1 MQLNELFKNGFFVSS
16 IERDIA
22 DRLLAEAKA
31 DTFCADKPGSPDIA
45 AWESDNPSLNNDIP
59 PAYMAFMEQLGL
71 SDATQHLR
79 AHMGDWSRTNCMLQR
94 GKKGDSMVWH
104 HDSYDPMHL
113 ICLVYLS
120 DDVWVPEDGGML
132 QLGEG
137 DIDEHG
143 FLLDPESV
151 SIKAS
156 VPPNHGTLVW
166 AINTNPRW
174 VHRVTEIVSDKTRYT
189 MVGQFGYR
197 ENVMRTRVAQKY
209 GQKWR

>member
-1 MQLNELFKNGFFVSS
+1 MHLNQLFRDGFFVSS
-16 IERDIA
+16 IDRITA
-22 DRLLAEAKA
+22 DRLLAEIKA
-31 DTFCADKPGSPDIA
+31 DTFVEDRPGSPDIA
-45 AWESDNPSLNNDIP
+45 AWEVDNPSHNHNIP
-59 PAYMAFMEQLGL
+59 PVYLSFMEQLGL
-71 SDATQHLR
+71 SEATKHLR
-79 AHMGDWSRTNCMLQR
+79 SHMGDWSRINCMLQR

-113 ICLVYLS
+113 ICLLYLS
-120 DDVWVPEDGGML
+120 EDVWHPEDGGML

-143 FLLDPESV
+143 FLVDPESV

-156 VPPNHGTLVW
+156 VSPNHGTLVW

-174 VHRVTEIVSDKTRYT
+174 VHRVTEIASEKTRYT

-197 ENVMRTRVAQKY
+197 ENVMRTRVKEKY
-209 GQKWR
+209 GREWR

>member
-1 MQLNELFKNGFFVSS
+1 MHLNQLFRDGFFVSS
-16 IERDIA
+16 IDRITA
-22 DRLLAEAKA
+22 DRLLAEIKA
-31 DTFCADKPGSPDIA
+31 DTFVEDRLGSPDIA
-45 AWESDNPSLNNDIP
+45 AWEVDNPSQNHNIP
-59 PAYMAFMEQLGL
+59 PVYLSFMEQLGL
-71 SDATQHLR
+71 SEATQHLR
-79 AHMGDWSRTNCMLQR
+79 SHMGDWSRTNCMLQR

-113 ICLVYLS
+113 ICLLYLS
-120 DDVWVPEDGGML
+120 EDIWHPEDGGML

-143 FLLDPESV
+143 FLVDPESV

-156 VPPNHGTLVW
+156 VSPNHGTLVW

-174 VHRVTEIVSDKTRYT
+174 VHRVTEIASEKTRYT

-197 ENVMRTRVAQKY
+197 ENVMRTRVKEKY
-209 GQKWR
+209 GREWR

>member
-1 MQLNELFKNGFFVSS
+1 MHLNQLFRDGFFVSS
-16 IERDIA
+16 IDRITA
-22 DRLLAEAKA
+22 DRLLGEIKA
-31 DTFCADKPGSPDIA
+31 DTFVEDRPGSPDIA
-45 AWESDNPSLNNDIP
+45 AWEVDNPSQNHNIP
-59 PAYMAFMEQLGL
+59 PVYLSFMEQLGL
-71 SDATQHLR
+71 SEATQHLR
-79 AHMGDWSRTNCMLQR
+79 SHMGDWSRTNCMLQR

-113 ICLVYLS
+113 ICLLYLS
-120 DDVWVPEDGGML
+120 EDIWHPEDGGML

-143 FLLDPESV
+143 FLVDPESV

-156 VPPNHGTLVW
+156 VSPNHGTLVW

-174 VHRVTEIVSDKTRYT
+174 VHRVTEIASEKTRYT

-197 ENVMRTRVAQKY
+197 ENVMRTRVKEKY
-209 GQKWR
+209 GREWR